1 MSKDYLLRDEGFS
14 WIHFQPLWR
23 WLELC
28 RFSGGA
34 LFHMIYCSLVLSFFC
49 LFAFFS
55 PVASLKLTCLPSPPS
70 SKTLLLSQ
78 GWLPLWKYH
87 IHFAYLPKP
96 TWLDWYLPNSFLFP
110 LSSYVLPSKL
120 LCYLVK
126 SDRYNMCILYIIFWK
141 RGLRRDHS
149 VTASIWKITI
159 RW

>member
-1 MSKDYLLRDEGFS
+1 MRDLAGSISSHYGDDWSCVDSVVELSFTWFIVLLF
-14 WIHFQPLWR
+14 FP
-23 WLELC
+23 
-28 RFSGGA
+28 
-34 LFHMIYCSLVLSFFC
+34 FFC

-55 PVASLKLTCLPSPPS
+55 PVASLKLTCLLSPPS